1 MDLDYEEDSSAD
13 TDLNVVMTE
22 NGGIIEIQGT
32 AEKNSFTK
40 DQLDEMLESASEGI
54 SDIIALQKSCLA

>member
-1 MDLDYEEDSSAD
+1 
-13 TDLNVVMTE
+13 MTE

-40 DQLDEMLESASEGI
+40 DQLDQMLESTSEGI

>member
-1 MDLDYEEDSSAD
+1 MDYEEDSSAD
-13 TDLNVVMTE
+13 TDLNVVITGS
-22 NGGIIEIQGT
+22 GGIIEIQGT

-54 SDIIALQKSCLA
+54 SDIITLQKSCLA

>member
-1 MDLDYEEDSSAD
+1 
-13 TDLNVVMTE
+13 MTE